1 MLQKVT
7 TGQPIDIKAQ
17 DWNAMLDAVQAELN
31 RRQNTTGGTLPGG
44 LSPGV
49 VMARNDADQPLPAS
63 QPVVINGFSLHP
75 SDTTNQTRITLRLAT
90 PTEEDTRP
98 LGVTLDHCD
107 AGALVRVRVFGPA
120 LVRLTRLP
128 SPEETHVNFTADG
141 TLTPFESGPAR
152 ILAATARYAL
162 ILIGDSRQADNNLPK
177 GMFQLLRLATATGDT
192 PRIRVTD
199 GAMPAS
205 ETAGIATINHQA
217 YSCPSAE
224 FNLTEE
230 PQYFFL
236 KFTPPRID
244 SEATPE
250 EHACTLVAFTDAEAV
265 VSTESVLYHLIGH
278 AWYERLEDGTPIT
291 RIAQDHPPG
300 NLELTWFGPCL
311 GLLENIIE

>member
-17 DWNAMLDAVQAELN
+17 DWNAMLDAAQAELN
-31 RRQNTTGGTLPGG
+31 RRQDTTGGTMPGG

-49 VMARNDADQPLPAS
+49 IMARNAASQPLPVS

-75 SDTTNQTRITLRLAT
+75 ADTTNPTRITLRLAT
-90 PTEEDTRP
+90 PAEADARP
-98 LGVTLDHCD
+98 LGVTLDRCD
-107 AGALVRVRVFGPA
+107 TGALVRVRVFGPA

-128 SPEETHVNFTADG
+128 SPEETHVAFAPDG
-141 TLTPFESGPAR
+141 ALIPSESGPAR
-152 ILAATARYAL
+152 ILAATSRYAL
-162 ILIGDSRQADNNLPK
+162 ILIGDSRQADNDSPK
-177 GMFQLLRLATATGDT
+177 GMFQLLRLPPEPESP
-192 PRIRVTD
+192 PRIRITD

-205 ETAGIATINHQA
+205 ETAGVATINQQA
-217 YSCPSAE
+217 YSCPAAE
-224 FNLTEE
+224 FDLTEE

-244 SEATPE
+244 SEANPE
-250 EHACTLVAFTDAEAV
+250 IPACSLVVFSDVEAV

-278 AWYERLEDGTPIT
+278 AWYELLEDGTPII

-300 NLELTWFGPCL
+300 NLELTWFGSCL
-311 GLLENIIE
+311 GLLENVIE